1 MNWSRKIRDKGRS
14 SRAAGAT
21 TAHIGRDARRA
32 EGARSHG
39 IPEFGRFGKQMTDDF
54 VLQINPRKEYRLYD
68 ALRSFPRQ
76 ERARSFWAKAVNLTP
91 AYSGVDAVIQLDEW
105 GNSRQ
110 HRSLRKGRCPRS
122 YQGDPGR
129 RVPSTLWRRRQ
140 SPGQRWTCS
149 QGRHSGVRTPSF
161 NWTSGATPRRCK
173 SGRWRP
179 A

>member
-68 ALRSFPRQ
+68 ALRSFPAGTRQ
-76 ERARSFWAKAVNLTP
+76 IILGE
-91 AYSGVDAVIQLDEW
+91 SGKPNPRL
-105 GNSRQ
+105 
-110 HRSLRKGRCPRS
+110 LR
-122 YQGDPGR
+122 GR
-129 RVPSTLWRRRQ
+129 R
-140 SPGQRWTCS
+140 
-149 QGRHSGVRTPSF
+149 RHST
-161 NWTSGATPRRCK
+161 
-173 SGRWRP
+173 GRVGQL
-179 A
+179 